1 MVYVEESLNEWG
13 CGEQDFAIFQTQDL
27 CSQLQCCPNQGGFWP
42 ELTRFLKYLPLCKTY
57 MLMQKQQS
65 VLPGKTKRKE
75 RKAFW
80 MNFACE
86 RVLRKY
92 WRMLMREAHCRM
104 FPKHKETCALNIEE
118 SSGTVYLPAASHR
131 LQISSNNLTCHF
143 MVWYFCGTWK
153 PQTPNTSDTHRTI

>member
-1 MVYVEESLNEWG
+1 MNGDVVSRTLPYSKHKIFALNYSAVQTKAVSDLSL
-13 CGEQDFAIFQTQDL
+13 
-27 CSQLQCCPNQGGFWP
+27 PGFWSICHYARCIYVNAIA
-42 ELTRFLKYLPLCKTY
+42 EEC
-57 MLMQKQQS
+57 S
-65 VLPGKTKRKE
+65 GWGKKREE

-118 SSGTVYLPAASHR
+118 SSGTVYLPAASLR
-131 LQISSNNLTCHF
+131 LQISTNNLTCHF

-153 PQTPNTSDTHRTI
+153 PQTPNTWDTHRTI